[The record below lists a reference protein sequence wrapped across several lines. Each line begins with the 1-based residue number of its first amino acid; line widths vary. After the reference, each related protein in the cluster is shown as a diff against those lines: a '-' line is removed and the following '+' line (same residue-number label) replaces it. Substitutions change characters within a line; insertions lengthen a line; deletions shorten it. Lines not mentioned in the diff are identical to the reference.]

1 MDWDIYL
8 RIMAEDFLSEHIEL
22 YVCLVSTCIMINHTR
37 EFIRSGVLRPRMNI
51 DDLSLPAKSAT
62 VVVDLI
68 LCLSHGFC
76 STIFSQYKYPSCLD
90 YIFFC
95 KLFGVSSLRV
105 VHSKDGKYADIW

>member
-8 RIMAEDFLSEHIEL
+8 RMMTEDFLSEHIEL

-68 LCLSHGFC
+68 PCLSHGFC
-76 STIFSQYKYPSCLD
+76 STIFSQYKYSSCLD

-105 VHSKDGKYADIW
+105 VHSEDGKYADIW